1 MSEKSDGGI
10 FAKTT
15 ENLLLMEINVSIFR
29 NKKSIASFKLFSPT
43 LFYFILF
50 YFIFKKSGTRV

>member
-15 ENLLLMEINVSIFR
+15 ENLLLMEINVFIFR
-29 NKKSIASFKLFSPT
+29 NKKSIETFKLFSPT
-43 LFYFILF
+43 LFYFIF
-50 YFIFKKSGTRV
+50 